1 MSANPFAAFRSEV
14 LTQTPLRAAIT
25 AAYRRPEP
33 NCVPPLIELAALP
46 PDQSPRVEALARELV
61 TRLRE
66 KTHSSGVEGLIHE
79 YSLSSQEGV
88 ALMCLAE
95 ALLRIP
101 DAATRDALIR
111 DKLSPGDW
119 RAHVGHSPSLFVNA
133 ATWGLV
139 LTGRLVATN
148 SEQTLG
154 AALTRLIARSG
165 EPIIRKGV
173 DVAMR
178 LMGEQF
184 VTGRTI
190 EEAINSSREREARG
204 FTFSYDMLGEAATTA
219 GDAARYLAD
228 YERAV
233 HAIGKASH
241 KRGIYE
247 GPGISIKLSALHPR
261 FSRIKR
267 ARVMS
272 ELLPRIKR
280 LAILARSYDIGLNID
295 AEEAD
300 RLDLSLDLL
309 EALCLDPELAGWNG
323 LGFVIQAYGKRCPL
337 VVDWLIDLARRS
349 QRRLMVRLVKG
360 AYWDSEIKRAQLD
373 GLEGFPVFTRK
384 VHTDVCYLACA
395 RKLLAAPDAVYPQFA
410 THNAQTLASTLT
422 MAGPNFYR
430 GQYEFQCLHGMGE
443 PLYEEVVGRDKLDR
457 PCRVYAPVGSHETL
471 LAYLVRR
478 LLENG
483 ANSSFVNR
491 VADAS
496 VSTDELVADPVAV
509 ARAIQP
515 IGAPHEKIAAPRDL
529 YAPDRVNS
537 RGLDFSDEARLA
549 ELAINVE
556 ASAEKSRRAFPPG
569 APPNDPGE
577 PVRNPADH
585 ADIVGFARHARPDEI
600 AAAISAASAAAPDWA
615 AVPPNERAAILR
627 RAADRLESMNDD
639 LVGLIVREA
648 GKSYANA
655 VAEVREACDFL
666 RYYGAEAARTLS
678 PGSPAPLGVVACI
691 SPWNFPLAIFTGQ
704 VAAALAAGNAVIAKP
719 AEETPLIA
727 AEAVRALHEA
737 GVPREA
743 LALLP
748 GAGEVG

>member
-33 NCVPPLIELAALP
+33 ECVPPLLDLAALA
-46 PDQSPRVEALARELV
+46 PDQAARVEALARSLV
-61 TRLRE
+61 AKLRAKTR
-66 KTHSSGVEGLIHE
+66 SSGVEGLIHE

-119 RAHVGHSPSLFVNA
+119 RAHVGNSPSLFVNA

-148 SEQTLG
+148 SEQTLS
-154 AALTRLIARSG
+154 AALTGLIARSG
-165 EPIIRKGV
+165 EPIIRAGV

-190 EEAINSSREREARG
+190 EEAINASREREARG

-219 GDAARYLAD
+219 EDAARYLSE

-247 GPGISIKLSALHPR
+247 GPGVSIKLSALHPR
-261 FSRIKR
+261 FQRIKR

-272 ELLPRIKR
+272 ELLPRIKH
-280 LAILARSYDIGLNID
+280 LAALAKSHDIGLNID

-309 EALCLDPELAGWNG
+309 EALCLDPELSGWNG
-323 LGFVIQAYGKRCPL
+323 LGFVVQAYGKRCVF

-349 QRRLMVRLVKG
+349 KRRLMVRLTKG
-360 AYWDSEIKRAQLD
+360 AYWDSEIKRAQVD

-384 VHTDVCYLACA
+384 VHTDVSYLASA
-395 RKLLAAPDAVYPQFA
+395 RKLLAAPDAIYPQFA
-410 THNAQTLASTLT
+410 THNAQTLASVLT

-430 GQYEFQCLHGMGE
+430 GPIRVPVPARHGRAALRGSGRPRQARP
-443 PLYEEVVGRDKLDR
+443 PLPRLCAGRLARDAARLFRAPPPGKRRQHLVRQPHRRRERAGRRTRRRSGRDRAQDPARRRAARKNR
-457 PCRVYAPVGSHETL
+457 PAARSLRRRSASTRAGSIFPT
-471 LAYLVRR
+471 
-478 LLENG
+478 
-483 ANSSFVNR
+483 SSG
-491 VADAS
+491 S
-496 VSTDELVADPVAV
+496 P
-509 ARAIQP
+509 
-515 IGAPHEKIAAPRDL
+515 
-529 YAPDRVNS
+529 NS
-537 RGLDFSDEARLA
+537 RTGWKRARG
-549 ELAINVE
+549 
-556 ASAEKSRRAFPPG
+556 SPRRAFPPG
-569 APPNDPGE
+569 AAPDEKGE

-585 ADIVGFARHARPDEI
+585 ADVVGHTRHARSDEVDAAI
-600 AAAISAASAAAPDWA
+600 GAAARGRARHGRRRRRTSGPRFCAAP
-615 AVPPNERAAILR
+615 RTSSR
-627 RAADRLESMNDD
+627 R
-639 LVGLIVREA
+639 
-648 GKSYANA
+648 
-655 VAEVREACDFL
+655 
-666 RYYGAEAARTLS
+666 
-678 PGSPAPLGVVACI
+678 
-691 SPWNFPLAIFTGQ
+691 
-704 VAAALAAGNAVIAKP
+704 
-719 AEETPLIA
+719 
-727 AEAVRALHEA
+727 
-737 GVPREA
+737 
-743 LALLP
+743 
-748 GAGEVG
+748 

>member
-1 MSANPFAAFRSEV
+1 MTNPFAALRIEV
-14 LTQTPLRAAIT
+14 VSQPSARAAIT
-25 AAYRRPEP
+25 AAYRQPETEA
-33 NCVPPLIELAALP
+33 VPPLLDLATLK
-46 PDQSPRVEALARELV
+46 PDEAERTQALARALV
-61 TRLRE
+61 VRLRA
-66 KTHSSGVEGLIHE
+66 KTRSGGVEGLIHE

-111 DKLSPGDW
+111 DKLSGGDW
-119 RAHVGHSPSLFVNA
+119 LAHVGASPSLFVNA

-148 SEQTLG
+148 SEQSLG

-165 EPIIRKGV
+165 EPIIRAGV

-190 EEAINSSREREARG
+190 EEAINAARERQARG
-204 FTFSYDMLGEAATTA
+204 FTFSYDMLGEAAMTA
-219 GDAARYLAD
+219 EDAARYLAE

-233 HAIGKASH
+233 HAIGRASH
-241 KRGIYE
+241 RRGIYE

-267 ARVMS
+267 GRVMR
-272 ELLPRIKR
+272 ELLPRIKG
-280 LAILARSYDIGLNID
+280 LAALAKSYDIGLNID

-309 EALCLDPELAGWNG
+309 EALCGDPELSGWNG
-323 LGFVIQAYGKRCPL
+323 LGFVIQAYGKRCPF
-337 VVDWLIDLARRS
+337 VVDWLVDLARRA

-360 AYWDSEIKRAQLD
+360 AYWDSEIKRAQAD
-373 GLEGFPVFTRK
+373 GLDGFPVFTRK

-410 THNAQTLASTLT
+410 THNAQTLAAVMTI
-422 MAGPNFYR
+422 AGPNFYR

-443 PLYEEVVGRDKLDR
+443 PLYEEVVGRDKLNR

-483 ANSSFVNR
+483 ANTSFVNR
-491 VADAS
+491 IADMS
-496 VSTDELVADPVAV
+496 VPIEELIADPVAV

-515 IGAPHEKIAAPRDL
+515 VGAPHEKIALPRDL
-529 YAPDRVNS
+529 YGGARPNS
-537 RGLDFSDEARLA
+537 RGLDFSNERRLA
-549 ELAINVE
+549 ELADKVE
-556 ASAEKSRRAFPPG
+556 ASADKPRRAMPPG

-585 ADIVGFARHARPDEI
+585 ADIVGFARYARPDEI
-600 AAAISAASAAAPDWA
+600 AAAIGAAAAAAP
-615 AVPPNERAAILR
+615 
-627 RAADRLESMNDD
+627 
-639 LVGLIVREA
+639 
-648 GKSYANA
+648 
-655 VAEVREACDFL
+655 
-666 RYYGAEAARTLS
+666 
-678 PGSPAPLGVVACI
+678 
-691 SPWNFPLAIFTGQ
+691 
-704 VAAALAAGNAVIAKP
+704 
-719 AEETPLIA
+719 
-727 AEAVRALHEA
+727 
-737 GVPREA
+737 
-743 LALLP
+743 
-748 GAGEVG
+748 